1 MVPSLPPAVLWIVSI
16 YEENPT
22 RKKIFFNYELRLTA
36 WYFKFMAEPQ
46 WFPKIWLTKTWF
58 PSKDQRCWSK
68 KNRSVTRCLVTF
80 HFSMFCQKICR
91 SSDLEVFKKKMSSKN
106 FVKKFKNQWIHFS
119 AKLQNN
125 PIHNNICTT

>member
-16 YEENPT
+16 YEENPN

-68 KNRSVTRCLVTF
+68 KNRSVTRFLLTF

-91 SSDLEVFKKKMSSKN
+91 ISDLELFKKRWALKILRKNSKIN
-106 FVKKFKNQWIHFS
+106 EFI
-119 AKLQNN
+119 LQNN